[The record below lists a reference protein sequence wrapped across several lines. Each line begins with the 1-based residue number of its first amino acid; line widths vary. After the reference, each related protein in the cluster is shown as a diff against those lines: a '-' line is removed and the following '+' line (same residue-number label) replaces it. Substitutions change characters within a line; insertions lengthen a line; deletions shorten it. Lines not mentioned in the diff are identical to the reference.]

1 MVRRTGPGTRSPWE
15 TKRPPSCPS
24 VRVASTSR
32 KSRLDASVPVPSAGC
47 KLPGPSKHDQQAAVA
62 QKLVSQ
68 WETKAKEGK
77 PFASEPSA
85 TPHAHASCG
94 KTESE
99 RLQALH
105 DAADLPA
112 RLLPLP
118 RLKAPAAWRYEKS
131 HRARDRRRKRW
142 ALWRIAVQIAEAA
155 PWCFTGGRRE
165 GFFQG
170 PPVPLASMTSS
181 HRAA

>member
-1 MVRRTGPGTRSPWE
+1 MVRRTVPGTRSPWE

-24 VRVASTSR
+24 ARVASTLR
-32 KSRLDASVPVPSAGC
+32 KSRLGASVPVPSAGC

-68 WETKAKEGK
+68 WETKAKEAK
-77 PFASEPSA
+77 PSASEPSA

-99 RLQALH
+99 WLQALH

-142 ALWRIAVQIAEAA
+142 ALWRIATHVAHAA
-155 PWCFTGGRRE
+155 SVCYFGRKKETLGG
-165 GFFQG
+165 
-170 PPVPLASMTSS
+170 VPMSYVI
-181 HRAA
+181 RIP